1 MGFDPEGPFA
11 KRNGASQLGAPR
23 VACYHNT
30 ISDSYYNIIS
40 LATSNH
46 CDFGSSLFEALR
58 SAFCFSMAV
67 STCHIARSSSIS
79 SWGRSKACVI
89 IFPFDWD
96 SSIVSPPSGWA
107 SLGSVGF

>member
-1 MGFDPEGPFA
+1 MGFDPKVPA
-11 KRNGASQLGAPR
+11 PNARCPSQLCPAR

-40 LATSNH
+40 LATSYH
-46 CDFGSSLFEALR
+46 CDFGSSFFEALR

-79 SWGRSKACVI
+79 S
-89 IFPFDWD
+89 
-96 SSIVSPPSGWA
+96 
-107 SLGSVGF
+107 

>member
-1 MGFDPEGPFA
+1 MEIIARDEDLLSGIRPGGPSS
-11 KRNGASQLGAPR
+11 KRTVPASQPASPALR

-30 ISDSYYNIIS
+30 ISDSYHNIMS

-46 CDFGSSLFEALR
+46 CDFGSSFFEVLR

-79 SWGRSKACVI
+79 S
-89 IFPFDWD
+89 
-96 SSIVSPPSGWA
+96 
-107 SLGSVGF
+107 

>member
-1 MGFDPEGPFA
+1 MGFDPEVPT
-11 KRNGASQLGAPR
+11 RGASQLCPAR

-46 CDFGSSLFEALR
+46 CDFGSSFFEALR

-67 STCHIARSSSIS
+67 STCQTARSSSIS
-79 SWGRSKACVI
+79 S
-89 IFPFDWD
+89 
-96 SSIVSPPSGWA
+96 
-107 SLGSVGF
+107 